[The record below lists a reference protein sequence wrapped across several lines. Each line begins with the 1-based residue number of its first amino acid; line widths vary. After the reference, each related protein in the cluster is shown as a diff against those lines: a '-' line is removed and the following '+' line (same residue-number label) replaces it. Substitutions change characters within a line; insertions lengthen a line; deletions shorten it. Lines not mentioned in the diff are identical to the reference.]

1 MLGLVCLQT
10 QFIAFLFVLDW
21 NFRFQM
27 VLAHAIN
34 RYGEPVVGQKTRC
47 FGHQRT
53 SIGNVPCN
61 VWFFNENRS
70 LKLFIKHHPPATN
83 HLISIER
90 LWSKI
95 WPIFWPKVVFHRP
108 MNALVYQTEVLP
120 QNVFNFICI
129 FLQIMIRDQFD
140 IVQACTSSISLCKSN
155 NQFNFHRLCSRTSN
169 LKF

>member
-129 FLQIMIRDQFD
+129 FLQIMIRA
-140 IVQACTSSISLCKSN
+140 ISSILFKLVLQAFLSASQTTNSTFIAFVLE
-155 NQFNFHRLCSRTSN
+155 HLI
-169 LKF
+169 